1 MIILKTILYVLL
13 FIILAL
19 LLIVF
24 LLLIIP
30 FKYTLKLYNENDELY
45 GLDFNYIVVNLKG
58 ELRFK
63 PKFLLKMTIFNK
75 TIVDTSVKKEKKK
88 KDSIEDT
95 DFIKNKGLEKEIST
109 GSKEIKKLFLSAKK
123 SELRIKKENE
133 QAFTKK
139 EKQDKIKAS
148 NSFID
153 SFKKLLPSDLIYV
166 IKRFVTEGINVLEKI
181 KPNTCEIDFKYGEK
195 DPYKKGLMLAVMS
208 PLYALMGDKL
218 KINQNSKKGDYYKI
232 TYTRRPVLITL
243 LGPIIRLLLDKKVRK
258 FIFKKK

>member
-13 FIILAL
+13 FIILAV

-95 DFIKNKGLEKEIST
+95 DFIKNKGLEKEISA

-123 SELRIKKENE
+123 SELRIKKENKE
-133 QAFTKK
+133 ALTKK
-139 EKQDKIKAS
+139 EKREKIKAS
-148 NSFID
+148 NSIID

-166 IKRFVTEGINVLEKI
+166 IKRFVAEGICVLEKI

-208 PLYALMGDKL
+208 PLYAMMGDKL
-218 KINQNSKKGDYYKI
+218 KINQNSKKGDYYKV

-243 LGPIIRLLLDKKVRK
+243 LGPIIRLLLDSKVRK
-258 FIFKKK
+258 FIF